1 MELQLNM
8 GGLSSF
14 LAVPTD
20 VVDKYLSVASGIY
33 IKVLLAV
40 LRANRVD
47 TAQIAH
53 KLSIPES
60 DVQEAVRFWI
70 QNGIFTESAAAKSKE
85 AAPKQERKPRV
96 VSTAQS
102 LTPEE
107 IADRIEKNAD
117 IRFLFSA
124 AESIVGTLLT
134 STQQRTLI
142 YIHEALGLPA
152 DVILMA
158 VEYCV
163 SIGKGNFGY
172 IQKLCAGWADRGINT
187 HALAEETIRE
197 QTLRRTKE
205 RQIQELLGLKDRPL
219 TPEQQ
224 RYISNWTEKLGYDR
238 ELIQMAYE
246 RTLNA
251 INKLSL
257 PYMNSI
263 LNSWHE
269 KGVRTPEDVAIK
281 DARPS
286 ARSGVSGSGWAPS
299 YDIEELERRGLNVPK
314 FD

>member
-70 QNGIFTESAAAKSKE
+70 QNGIFTESAAKE
-85 AAPKQERKPRV
+85 PQKQERKPKV

-269 KGVRTPEDVAIK
+269 KGVRAPEDVAIK
-281 DARPS
+281 DARPT
-286 ARSGVSGSGWAPS
+286 ARSCVSGSGWAPS

>member
-1 MELQLNM
+1 M
-8 GGLSSF
+8 
-14 LAVPTD
+14 
-20 VVDKYLSVASGIY
+20 
-33 IKVLLAV
+33 
-40 LRANRVD
+40 
-47 TAQIAH
+47 
-53 KLSIPES
+53 
-60 DVQEAVRFWI
+60 
-70 QNGIFTESAAAKSKE
+70 
-85 AAPKQERKPRV
+85 